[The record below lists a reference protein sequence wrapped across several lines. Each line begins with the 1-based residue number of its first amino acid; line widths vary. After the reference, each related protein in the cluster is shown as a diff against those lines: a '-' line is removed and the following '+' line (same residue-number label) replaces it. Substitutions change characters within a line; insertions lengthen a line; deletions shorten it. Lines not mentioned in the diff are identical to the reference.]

1 MTKMQTVTHHAA
13 MFALAALVCFS
24 RPALAQSGGTS
35 NLRATNTDQA
45 QAANPPGPAS
55 SPTKAELRAKRKTER
70 HQTRVAKNA
79 ELKRLEDAGYQP
91 GQYDPNY
98 PANLQNAEKPA
109 VGK

>member
-45 QAANPPGPAS
+45 Q
-55 SPTKAELRAKRKTER
+55 AELRAKRKTER